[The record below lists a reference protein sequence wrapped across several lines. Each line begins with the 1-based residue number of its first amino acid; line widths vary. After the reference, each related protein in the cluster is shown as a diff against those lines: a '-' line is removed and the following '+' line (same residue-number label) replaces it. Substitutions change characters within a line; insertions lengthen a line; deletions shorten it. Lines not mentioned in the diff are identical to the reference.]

1 MNPPAQQEPPVVVV
15 PPPEVAQLAQEPDT
29 AESAVSTPQVEEP
42 KPIIPEPVK
51 KPTPKTVVWGTKSF
65 ASLLKSPDSAP
76 PSFASGAPASKSL
89 PVSTQTGFSVPGATS
104 VSVDTTS
111 LTPRAHS
118 NLLQLLTSGTV
129 AQSSSQGPVEI
140 RPRGLV
146 NTGNMCF
153 ANVVLQVLVY
163 SPPFWR
169 LFTELGKYIGNGP
182 VVGSGAQQDGKGT
195 PFTDAVIT
203 FLGEFKPLK
212 PSEIAERAQTIKDS
226 ERPDP
231 RRDSFVPSN
240 FYAALK
246 TKSRFDAMRSGHQ
259 EDAEEFLGF
268 LLDTLHEELLTL
280 NTQFGG
286 KSEVAGAAASKVPTA
301 TDDTASVTE
310 SDVAVDDE
318 WQEVGKKNR
327 AMITRTVS
335 AFRCAARVTELTC

>member
-1 MNPPAQQEPPVVVV
+1 M
-15 PPPEVAQLAQEPDT
+15 
-29 AESAVSTPQVEEP
+29 
-42 KPIIPEPVK
+42 
-51 KPTPKTVVWGTKSF
+51 
-65 ASLLKSPDSAP
+65 
-76 PSFASGAPASKSL
+76 
-89 PVSTQTGFSVPGATS
+89 
-104 VSVDTTS
+104 
-111 LTPRAHS
+111 
-118 NLLQLLTSGTV
+118 
-129 AQSSSQGPVEI
+129 EI

-169 LFTELGKYIGNGP
+169 VFTELGKYIGNGP
-182 VVGSGAQQDGKGT
+182 VVGSGAEKDGKGT
-195 PFTDAVIT
+195 PLTDAMIT
-203 FLGEFKPLK
+203 FLGEFKLPK
-212 PSEIAERAQTIKDS
+212 PSEIAERAQAMKDG
-226 ERPDP
+226 EKPDS
-231 RRDSFVPSN
+231 RRDSFVPSS

-286 KSEVAGAAASKVPTA
+286 KNEAAGPASSKVSSSA
-301 TDDTASVTE
+301 DDTASVTD

-327 AMITRTVS
+327 AMVTRTVS
-335 AFRCAARVTELTC
+335 ASLHRFIRCGIDMLGRLRPQSRLLLPSLVASSDHCFERLEGPTRHQWNNGVVCNWIFRFVGFFDTFECLVNARSSLPMSIPSRTPCTISARQRQSRSKHDTAHRPKQPSRCSSSLFRLC

>member
-1 MNPPAQQEPPVVVV
+1 M
-15 PPPEVAQLAQEPDT
+15 
-29 AESAVSTPQVEEP
+29 
-42 KPIIPEPVK
+42 
-51 KPTPKTVVWGTKSF
+51 
-65 ASLLKSPDSAP
+65 
-76 PSFASGAPASKSL
+76 
-89 PVSTQTGFSVPGATS
+89 
-104 VSVDTTS
+104 
-111 LTPRAHS
+111 
-118 NLLQLLTSGTV
+118 
-129 AQSSSQGPVEI
+129 EI

-169 LFTELGKYIGNGP
+169 VFTELGKYIGNGP
-182 VVGSGAQQDGKGT
+182 VVGSGAEKDGKGT
-195 PFTDAVIT
+195 PLTDAVIT
-203 FLGEFKPLK
+203 FLGEFKLLK
-212 PSEIAERAQTIKDS
+212 PSEIAERAQAIKDG
-226 ERPDP
+226 EKPDS
-231 RRDSFVPSN
+231 RRDSFVPSS

-286 KSEVAGAAASKVPTA
+286 KNEAAGPASSKVSSSA
-301 TDDTASVTE
+301 DDTASVTD

-327 AMITRTVS
+327 AMVTRTVS
-335 AFRCAARVTELTC
+335 ASLHRFTRCRIDMLGRLKPQSRLLLPSLVASSDHCFERLEGQTRHQLNSGVVCSWTFRFVGFFDTFERLVNARSSLPMSIPSRTPCTISARRRQSRSKHDMAHRPRQPNRCSLSLFRLC

>member
-1 MNPPAQQEPPVVVV
+1 M
-15 PPPEVAQLAQEPDT
+15 
-29 AESAVSTPQVEEP
+29 
-42 KPIIPEPVK
+42 
-51 KPTPKTVVWGTKSF
+51 
-65 ASLLKSPDSAP
+65 
-76 PSFASGAPASKSL
+76 
-89 PVSTQTGFSVPGATS
+89 
-104 VSVDTTS
+104 
-111 LTPRAHS
+111 
-118 NLLQLLTSGTV
+118 
-129 AQSSSQGPVEI
+129 EI

-182 VVGSGAQQDGKGT
+182 VVGSGAQKDGKGT
-195 PFTDAVIT
+195 PLTDAVIT
-203 FLGEFKPLK
+203 FLSEFKPPK
-212 PSEIAERAQTIKDS
+212 PSEIAERAQAIKDG
-226 ERPDP
+226 EKPDP
-231 RRDSFVPSN
+231 RRDSFVPTSL
-240 FYAALK
+240 YAALK

-286 KSEVAGAAASKVPTA
+286 KNEAAGPAANKVSTVA
-301 TDDTASVTE
+301 DDTASVAE
-310 SDVAVDDE
+310 SDTAVDDE

-335 AFRCAARVTELTC
+335 ASIYAVAWEYEIDHAE